1 MLRTQFL
8 WANFS
13 QLTPFIA
20 VGSLVILVFNVSQSA
35 ERPETNESEVVVTAE
50 AEPASLTSS
59 SEEQTAEQK
68 TEVPGG
74 FTLRNTEEMKLG
86 RSSNFD
92 DLLQRTPGLFF
103 QTDNGTEM
111 TKISIRGSGIQSE
124 DEPIGVQFMLDGL
137 TLNQGDGEAILEDF
151 DLATI
156 KYAEVFRGANALRYG
171 SITLGGAINLVTVT
185 GYDADPFYVRLEGGS
200 FGYFRG
206 QLTSGGVQGPFDYV
220 ASAMGRVRD
229 GFREH
234 SQENTERFF
243 GDVGYKFNENLEN
256 RFYLTLDRTDRQ
268 LPGGLTKQQLNDDPQ
283 QANEDA
289 IEQDFNKDWTFMRLA
304 DKLSYRNEGF
314 QFDAGL
320 FWFHRDMEERGF
332 FSPEF
337 AEGITQF
344 YSDNYGL
351 SLNSTTRSELFGWRN
366 IFTIGLT
373 FQLEREPTQNYQNLG
388 GHPGA
393 TTARNVSTSIN
404 APFYAENQ
412 HYLTDKFSFLTGIQL
427 IYARRHFEDEF
438 DSPFVGNQTHT
449 QDFFGWNPKTGLIY
463 EVNRET
469 QLFMNFSG
477 SWQPPSFDNM
487 VDFTE
492 GPNSTEVYN
501 PLEPQQALT
510 LEVGTRGERGRFQW
524 ELSLYRS
531 WLHNELLEL
540 NDAQG
545 NDLGDVNVN
554 HSYHQGIEASLDI
567 ELLRPV
573 FSRKKLKG
581 FEGSL
586 RLSQTYTLNDFHFND
601 DRVFGD
607 NRIAGIPVH
616 VYEAE
621 LLYETANGFYAAPNF
636 RYNLTK
642 YPVDEANTLF
652 ADPYTLL
659 GFKIGYRSKKGPSVF
674 FEAKNLTDKRFAS
687 AVDAIADA
695 RTDEDAPEIFHPGD
709 GRSFYGG
716 VSWSW

>member
-1 MLRTQFL
+1 MWRSCSVLAIVAATVPILRAAEPPEAT
-8 WANFS
+8 
-13 QLTPFIA
+13 
-20 VGSLVILVFNVSQSA
+20 VSG
-35 ERPETNESEVVVTAE
+35 VVVTAE
-50 AEPASLTSS
+50 VESRSLTSPS
-59 SEEQTAEQK
+59 QERAAEQK
-68 TEVPGG
+68 KEVPGG
-74 FTLRNTEEMKLG
+74 FTLRSADEMKLG
-86 RSSNFD
+86 RASNFD
-92 DLLQRTPGLFF
+92 DLLQRMPGVFF

-111 TKISIRGSGIQSE
+111 SRISIRGSGIQSE
-124 DEPIGVQFMLDGL
+124 DEPLGVQFMLDGI
-137 TLNQGDGEAILEDF
+137 TLNQGDGETILEDF

-185 GYDADPFYVRLEGGS
+185 GYDADPFYFRLEGGS

-206 QLTSGGVQGPFDYV
+206 QLTSGRYQGPVDYI
-220 ASAMGRVRD
+220 ASVMGRVRD

-243 GDVGYKFNENLEN
+243 GDVGYKINENLEN
-256 RFYLTLDRTDRQ
+256 RFYLTLGRTDRQ

-283 QANEDA
+283 QANQDA
-289 IEQDFNKDWTFMRLA
+289 IEQDFNKEWTYMRLA
-304 DKLSYRNEGF
+304 DKISYRSEGY

-351 SLNSTTRSELFGWRN
+351 SLNSISRGELFGRRN
-366 IFTIGLT
+366 IFTVGFT
-373 FQLEREPTQNYQNLG
+373 FQFEREPAQNYQNLG

-393 TTARNVSTSIN
+393 TTARNVGTSIN
-404 APFYAENQ
+404 APFYVENQ
-412 HYLTDKFSFLTGIQL
+412 HYLTEKLSAVTGMQL

-438 DSPFVGNQTHT
+438 DSLFVGNQTHT
-449 QDFFGWNPKTGLIY
+449 QNFFGWNPKTGLIY
-463 EVNRET
+463 EVDRKT

-487 VDFTE
+487 VAFTE
-492 GPNSTEVYN
+492 GPHSAQVYN

-510 LEVGTRGERGRFQW
+510 VEIGTRGEHGRFQW

-554 HSYHQGIEASLDI
+554 RSYHQGIEASLDI

-573 FSRKKLKG
+573 FSRNKGKG

-601 DRVFGD
+601 DPVYGN

-616 VYEAE
+616 IYEAE
-621 LLYETANGFYAAPNF
+621 LLYETAIGFYAGPNLRCSF
-636 RYNLTK
+636 TH

-659 GFKIGYRSKKGPSVF
+659 GFKIGYRSTKGLSIF

-695 RTDEDAPEIFHPGD
+695 RTDEDPEVFHPGD

>member
-1 MLRTQFL
+1 MVRTHFL
-8 WANFS
+8 WPRFS
-13 QLTPFIA
+13 QLTPLVA
-20 VGSLVILVFNVSQSA
+20 ACSLVILVLNVSRSA
-35 ERPETNESEVVVTAE
+35 EPPETNASEVVVTAE
-50 AEPASLTSS
+50 AESESLTSP
-59 SEEQTAEQK
+59 SEEQAAEQK
-68 TEVPGG
+68 KEVPGG
-74 FTLRNTEEMKLG
+74 FTLRSVDEMKLG

-92 DLLQRTPGLFF
+92 DLLQRTPGVFL

-111 TKISIRGSGIQSE
+111 TKVSIRGSGIQSE

-156 KYAEVFRGANALRYG
+156 KYAEVFRGADALRYG

-185 GYDADPFYVRLEGGS
+185 GYDADPFYFRLEGGS

-206 QLTSGGVQGPFDYV
+206 QLTSAGFQGPFDYV
-220 ASAMGRVRD
+220 ASVMGRYRD
-229 GFREH
+229 GFRDH

-243 GDVGYKFNENLEN
+243 GDVGYRFNENLEN

-289 IEQDFNKDWTFMRLA
+289 IEQDFNKEWTFMRLA
-304 DKLSYRNEGF
+304 DKISYRKDGY

-320 FWFHRDMEERGF
+320 FWFHRDVEERGF
-332 FSPEF
+332 FSPDF

-344 YSDNYGL
+344 YSDNYGI
-351 SLNSTTRSELFGWRN
+351 SLNSVTRGELFGRRN
-366 IFTIGLT
+366 IFTVGLT
-373 FQLEREPTQNYQNLG
+373 FQLEREVSQNYQNLG
-388 GHPGA
+388 GHTGA
-393 TTARNVSTSIN
+393 TTARSIGTSIN
-404 APFYAENQ
+404 APFYVENQ
-412 HYLTDKFSFLTGIQL
+412 HYLTEKLSLLTGMQAIFAQ
-427 IYARRHFEDEF
+427 RHFDDEF
-438 DSPFVGNQTHT
+438 NSPFVGNQSHT
-449 QDFFGWNPKTGLIY
+449 QNFGGWNPKTGLIY
-463 EVNRET
+463 EVDRET

-492 GPNSTEVYN
+492 GPHSAEVYN
-501 PLEPQQALT
+501 PLQPQTALT
-510 LEVGTRGERGRFQW
+510 VELGTRGEHGRFQW
-524 ELSLYRS
+524 ELSLYHS
-531 WLHNELLEL
+531 WLRNELLEL

-554 HSYHQGIEASLDI
+554 RSYHQGIEAGLDI
-567 ELLRPV
+567 ELLRSV
-573 FSRKKLKG
+573 SSRKIKKG
-581 FEGSL
+581 LEGSL
-586 RLSQTYTLNDFHFND
+586 RLSQTYTLNDFHFD
-601 DRVFGD
+601 GDPVFGN

-616 VYEAE
+616 IYEAE
-621 LLYETANGFYAAPNF
+621 LLYETAAGFYAGPNLRCSF
-636 RYNLTK
+636 TH

-652 ADPYTLL
+652 ADSYTLL
-659 GFKIGYRSKKGPSVF
+659 GFKTGFRSKKGFSIF

-695 RTDEDAPEIFHPGD
+695 RTDEDPEVFHPGD